1 MNNIQN
7 TTALERIFHYRD
19 RRLRTLQRDGQ
30 HWFVVIDVC
39 EALEICNTR
48 DAISRLA
55 SDDVGLIELVDARG
69 RRQRMRIINEA
80 GLYTLVLS
88 SRKPEA
94 KAFGHWVTHE
104 VLPSLRRSGVYR
116 MPDKP
121 AGERKAGQLALGSRR
136 LLNLALDA
144 SLECDRLRQEN
155 ELLRPKAEFY
165 DAVADGGDSFSF
177 GETAKLIGLPGC
189 GRNNLIR
196 FLRARGILM
205 AGNIAKQRYV
215 DRGYFRVVQSGFA
228 AADGTLHVKAVT
240 RVREKGVEFIRRQ
253 LTGLQRL
260 LLESGS

>member
-1 MNNIQN
+1 MNNIHN
-7 TTALERIFHYRD
+7 ITALERIFHYHD
-19 RRLRTLQRDGQ
+19 RRLRTLKRDGQ

-94 KAFGHWVTHE
+94 KSFGHWVTHE

-177 GETAKLIGLPGC
+177 GETAKMIGLPGC
-189 GRNNLIR
+189 GRNTLIR

-215 DRGYFRVVQSGFA
+215 DRGYFHVVLHEYS
-228 AADGTLHVKAVT
+228 AADGELRVQAVT
-240 RVREKGVEFIRRQ
+240 RVYAKGIDYIRRR
-253 LTGLQRL
+253 LNDYFLWYMEQRA
-260 LLESGS
+260 